1 MDNTRFFT
9 FTAAT
14 LAISYLL
21 FRTLRHTR
29 QTIDEIRGPLSSSW
43 VFGHMRELFF
53 APKYGNFE
61 FQWLRKYGAVY
72 QIKGPFGE
80 SRLVVADP
88 AAMQYILNTPAH
100 FRFSPSFDHSVRL
113 LYPEQSVIRAHGED
127 HQRLRTAL
135 NPGFSAAAVR
145 SYLPVFLRAAQS
157 LTDQFDS
164 RLGEITNVSPIFGRT
179 TLGTVSE
186 AILGYTVEDLGDEYT
201 TNNLEILSFAANQSA
216 VHIVA
221 DVLTGW
227 IPNFLRDAAIKIPAA
242 PFTTLNRAQC
252 LASNIASRV
261 IEEKVN
267 AASQGVGGTGGFYGE
282 LVDQQRLGGG
292 KSALTRD
299 EIIAQTSILL
309 NAGQDTTAT
318 TLALGL
324 TELAQDIEFQ
334 EKLRTEVHS
343 SLGGAGGGGE
353 IAYDRMPL
361 LNAFIKESL
370 RMYPAEPI
378 TERMAVRDVVLP
390 LTESITTVD
399 GKQLSRIPIRKGQI
413 VMLSVASYQRLASRW
428 GEDAD
433 SFRPSRWLER
443 EGVPGGEAMGPYAN
457 LLSFFGGPRT
467 CLGWRFALLEMQ
479 VFICELV
486 GKFQFSLPPQ
496 GAAGFRYGGTLLPT
510 LPDGQKGALLEIS
523 RVT

>member
-1 MDNTRFFT
+1 MDNPRFFT

-21 FRTLRHTR
+21 FRTVRRTR

-53 APKYGNFE
+53 APKYGDFE
-61 FQWLRKYGAVY
+61 FLWLRKYGAVY

-145 SYLPVFLRAAQS
+145 SYLPIFLRAAQS

-164 RLGEITNVSPIFGRT
+164 RLGEITNVSPIFGRA

-227 IPNFLRDAAIKIPAA
+227 IPNFLRDAAIK
-242 PFTTLNRAQC
+242 LRAQY
-252 LASNIASRV
+252 LASDIASRV
-261 IEEKVN
+261 IGEKAK
-267 AASQGVGGTGGFYGE
+267 AASQGVEGTGGFYGE
-282 LVDQQRLGGG
+282 LVDQQRSGAG
-292 KSALTRD
+292 KSALTRE

-324 TELAQDIEFQ
+324 TELAQNPDFQ
-334 EKLRTEVHS
+334 DQLRAEIHS
-343 SLGGAGGGGE
+343 FSVGGGSE

-378 TERMAVRDVVLP
+378 TERMAVRDLVLP

-399 GKQLSRIPIRKGQI
+399 GKKQISQGIPIRRGQI
-413 VMLSVASYQRLASRW
+413 IMLSVASYQRLASRW

-433 SFRPSRWLER
+433 SFRPGRWLEDGG
-443 EGVPGGEAMGPYAN
+443 GVTSGEAMGPYAN

-467 CLGWRFALLEMQ
+467 CLGLLEMQ

-486 GKFQFSLPPQ
+486 GKFQFSLAPE

-523 RVT
+523 RVL

>member
-1 MDNTRFFT
+1 MDDIRFYAFS
-9 FTAAT
+9 AAT
-14 LAISYLL
+14 VAIPYLL
-21 FRTLRHTR
+21 FRALRHSR

-53 APKYGNFE
+53 APKYGDFE

-145 SYLPVFLRAAQS
+145 SYLPIFLRAAQS

-164 RLGEITNVSPIFGRT
+164 RLGEITNVSPIFGLT

-186 AILGYTVEDLGDEYT
+186 AVLGYTVEDLGDEYT

-227 IPNFLRDAAIKIPAA
+227 IPNFLRNAAIKIPAA
-242 PFTTLNRAQC
+242 PFTTLNRAQY

-261 IEEKVN
+261 IGEKVK

-324 TELAQDIEFQ
+324 TELAQNPDFQ
-334 EKLRTEVHS
+334 NQLRTEIHS
-343 SLGGAGGGGE
+343 IVGAASGGGSE

-390 LTESITTVD
+390 LTECITTVD
-399 GKQLSRIPIRKGQI
+399 GKKQISYIPIRKGQI
-413 VMLSVASYQRLASRW
+413 IMLSVASYQRLASRW

-433 SFRPSRWLER
+433 RFRPSRWLEDG
-443 EGVPGGEAMGPYAN
+443 GVTSGEAMGPYAN
-457 LLSFFGGPRT
+457 L
-467 CLGWRFALLEMQ
+467 WRFALLEMQ

-486 GKFQFSLPPQ
+486 GKFRFSLPPE
-496 GAAGFRYGGTLLPT
+496 GVAGFRYGGTLLPT